1 MHVVQFLSC
10 VWLFAT
16 PWTAACQASL
26 SFTISGSLFKLMRKW
41 RNHCL
46 VWQWICLVIVLIR
59 ILGYCMVNVAYF
71 LWRGIYNVFRI
82 IFIKKVLALLLGFGP
97 VLYFEV
103 PLKMARNKWSTDH
116 AADAP
121 PAGGCLRLKFSSTF
135 CWKIV
140 YHTWIRLVERSLRSI
155 KIWDWQRKGYN
166 KKHEA
171 SIVMSYRKRILYSE
185 LVS

>member
-1 MHVVQFLSC
+1 MHVVQLLIC
-10 VWLFAT
+10 VRLFAT

-26 SFTISGSLFKLMRKW
+26 SFTISGSLFKLMCKW
-41 RNHCL
+41 ASHCL
-46 VWQWICLVIVLIR
+46 VWQWIYLVIVLIR
-59 ILGYCMVNVAYF
+59 ILGYCMVSPAYF
-71 LWRGIYNVFRI
+71 LWHGIYNIFQI

-97 VLYFEV
+97 FLYFEV

-116 AADAP
+116 TADAP
-121 PAGGCLRLKFSSTF
+121 PAGGCSRLKFSSMF

-140 YHTWIRLVERSLRSI
+140 YHTWIRLVEHSLKSI
-155 KIWDWQRKGYN
+155 KIWDWQRKGSN